1 MGNCLICFLNGLT
14 VGFKKALL
22 TSGSL
27 DQAERLCYI
36 MSMRTKG
43 ELVGKKKSHKMIFM
57 RLWLPHIKM
66 GWKKITRIG
75 PFLSVLKSNCF
86 QKQHD
91 IDLGFMIWWQLAPA
105 CQGMC
110 EMWLVQT
117 KICCQ
122 AKRHTRF
129 WRLSRK
135 KESQRAPWSFF
146 NSDFQPTWYF
156 GSITL
161 NKVCF

>member
-1 MGNCLICFLNGLT
+1 MGNCLICLLNGLT

-22 TSGSL
+22 TFGSL

-43 ELVGKKKSHKMIFM
+43 ELVGEKKSHKMIFM
-57 RLWLPHIKM
+57 RLRLPHVKM
-66 GWKKITRIG
+66 GWKKITHVG

-91 IDLGFMIWWQLAPA
+91 IDLGLIIRRLLAPGF
-105 CQGMC
+105 QGMC

-129 WRLSRK
+129 
-135 KESQRAPWSFF
+135 
-146 NSDFQPTWYF
+146 
-156 GSITL
+156 
-161 NKVCF
+161 

>member
-1 MGNCLICFLNGLT
+1 MGNCLICLLNGLT

-22 TSGSL
+22 TFGSL

-43 ELVGKKKSHKMIFM
+43 ELVGEKKSHKMIFM
-57 RLWLPHIKM
+57 RLRLPHVKM
-66 GWKKITRIG
+66 GWKKITHVG

-91 IDLGFMIWWQLAPA
+91 IDLGLIIRWLLAPGF
-105 CQGMC
+105 QGMC

-146 NSDFQPTWYF
+146 
-156 GSITL
+156 
-161 NKVCF
+161 